1 MGGGSSLAVASIA
14 LTNEGTDADV
24 RGDLST
30 CLRVSVPFIAG
41 LLGIGIAP
49 RTMDVD
55 GCRRRVLSILVP
67 KPAVGVVPAEIVSS
81 WAYCVVGIITG
92 GSAGLSGCP
101 CEEGVMGVGDAG
113 GGR

>member
-14 LTNEGTDADV
+14 LMNDGTDADV

-41 LLGIGIAP
+41 LWGIGIAP
-49 RTMDVD
+49 RALVID
-55 GCRRRVLSILVP
+55 GCRRRVLSILLP
-67 KPAVGVVPAEIVSS
+67 KPAVGVAPAEIVLG
-81 WAYCVVGIITG
+81 WGYWVVGIVTG
-92 GSAGLSGCP
+92 GSVGLSGCP
-101 CEEGVMGVGDAG
+101 CEEGVMGVEDTG